1 MPVRFHQDGDV
12 GVITLASPERRNALS
27 RDIVEGVLGCLRSPQ
42 SAAARTIVLTGEG
55 PAFCAGADIGD
66 LLSAG
71 WVGGE
76 RHGADPVDLF
86 EAIGADP
93 RLVIAAVSG
102 LVLGGGFELMLSC
115 DLAVAAA
122 DAVFAL
128 PELGLGVIPNTALWR
143 LGQLAGPRVVMEL
156 AITGRRMAAD
166 EAAALHLVCA
176 VAPAGNALS
185 AAVTMAANAVRR
197 SPPGALAA
205 LKRGLADAVP
215 VDWGGVRQAL
225 ARIPPAEWQEGLSAF
240 TARRKPDYEQF
251 WSNNA
256 HRQSV

>member
-1 MPVRFHQDGDV
+1 MPVRFHQIGDV

-42 SAAARTIVLTGEG
+42 SAKARAIVMTGEG

-71 WVGGE
+71 WISGE

-86 EAIGADP
+86 EAIGAEP
-93 RLVIAAVSG
+93 RLVIAAVGG

-115 DLAVAAA
+115 DLAIAAD

-143 LGQLAGPRVVMEL
+143 LGQLAGARVVTEL
-156 AITGRRMAAD
+156 AITGRRMPAA
-166 EAAALHLVCA
+166 EAAALNLVCG
-176 VAPAGNALS
+176 VVPAGTALE
-185 AAVTMAANAVRR
+185 AAVSMASNAVRR
-197 SPPGALAA
+197 CPPGALAA

-215 VDWGGVRQAL
+215 VDWGGVRRAL
-225 ARIPPAEWQEGLSAF
+225 ARIPQAEWQEGLAAF

-251 WSNNA
+251 WSNDA
-256 HRQSV
+256 QS